1 MPTLVK
7 SRPVV
12 KQSQKLAT
20 TSFYRSVGFG
30 PVHHWLKCPDIC
42 AGTSPW
48 STDYLLGGSEVLFQ
62 ISIAFHLHLQ
72 QKPNGWK
79 KQLEPSTIFK
89 REKWSIFCLLDF
101 RRSEEFRKVKEK
113 DMESNGER
121 QIGYFL
127 AGMGLGAIVALLF
140 APRSGGQTR
149 EYIRERADDLKRQ
162 AGEFRQRTEGMVE
175 KGKEFV
181 EREKETVQKAVES
194 AKQAYRGES
203 QKT

>member
-1 MPTLVK
+1 M
-7 SRPVV
+7 
-12 KQSQKLAT
+12 
-20 TSFYRSVGFG
+20 
-30 PVHHWLKCPDIC
+30 D
-42 AGTSPW
+42 
-48 STDYLLGGSEVLFQ
+48 
-62 ISIAFHLHLQ
+62 
-72 QKPNGWK
+72 
-79 KQLEPSTIFK
+79 
-89 REKWSIFCLLDF
+89 
-101 RRSEEFRKVKEK
+101 
-113 DMESNGER
+113 SNGER

-149 EYIRERADDLKRQ
+149 EYIRERTDDLKRQ
-162 AGEFRQRTEGMVE
+162 AGELRQRTEGMVE

>member
-1 MPTLVK
+1 
-7 SRPVV
+7 
-12 KQSQKLAT
+12 LAPG
-20 TSFYRSVGFG
+20 RRR
-30 PVHHWLKCPDIC
+30 
-42 AGTSPW
+42 
-48 STDYLLGGSEVLFQ
+48 
-62 ISIAFHLHLQ
+62 
-72 QKPNGWK
+72 K

-89 REKWSIFCLLDF
+89 REKWSVFCLLDF
-101 RRSEEFRKVKEK
+101 RRSEKFRKVKEK
-113 DMESNGER
+113 DMDSNGER

-162 AGEFRQRTEGMVE
+162 IGEFRQRTEGMVE